1 MEDFSNFATEIGRK
15 IEERQAQ
22 LKAACDQ
29 EEQQIQKLRELLKS
43 IGATTDAFDSEDREA
58 VLKEI
63 SSRELTLQKVSREVK
78 RQEEIRR
85 QKEAILLQLHMVLT
99 TRTRILEQAD
109 EDSAV
114 LKENRQLLAFFAQKQ
129 LNLMEMLKARMQELM
144 EAMPPS
150 QQHPSST

>member
-1 MEDFSNFATEIGRK
+1 MDDFSRFAAEIGRQ

-43 IGATTDAFDSEDREA
+43 IGGTGDAFDAEDREA

-63 SSRELTLQKVSREVK
+63 SSRELALQKVSREAK

-114 LKENRQLLAFFAQKQ
+114 LKENQPLLAFFAQKQ
-129 LNLMEMLKARMQELM
+129 LNLMEMLKTRMRELM
-144 EAMPPS
+144 EAMPSS
-150 QQHPSST
+150 Q